1 MKTYIFPINFGIPQ
15 SKKNPDKVY
24 HALHWGEVQIL
35 FKQVIVVFSA
45 LPVV

>member
-1 MKTYIFPINFGIPQ
+1 MKTYIFPINFGNQ
-15 SKKNPDKVY
+15 KNPDKVY
-24 HALHWGEVQIL
+24 HALHWGEIL